1 MLGGSTS
8 KCTGS
13 TGTMST
19 IGSPITLT
27 VYAAPTV
34 DSVQNKLSPH
44 ETDLYTCIGVP
55 SSITNS
61 YVQLFYIHINTVF
74 AFHLKKC
81 ELQIYSVLTGVHST
95 ACSVTKSYKLYWST

>member
-1 MLGGSTS
+1 
-8 KCTGS
+8 
-13 TGTMST
+13 MST

-95 ACSVTKSYKLYWST
+95 ACSVTMSYKLYWST